1 MPLEQQL
8 DSLPLPR
15 ASPPI
20 SCLKQHENLYSP
32 GSPLPPNSL
41 KKDAL
46 TIMIED
52 YLINNIACLAENIAK
67 ELRGQLP
74 AVVEASEQQLPP
86 FNQEGVKLPSPKTLD
101 FHSNLR
107 TRKNKKDQDTT
118 AYKISEN
125 QQTADSVSCKQLTI
139 KCDAGQHKD
148 KKGIHF
154 EMSIS
159 RYFELL
165 LLNA

>member
-1 MPLEQQL
+1 MNLEQQL
-8 DSLPLPR
+8 DSLPLAR
-15 ASPPI
+15 ASPPL
-20 SCLKQHENLYSP
+20 SCLRQHENLYSP
-32 GSPLPPNSL
+32 GSPLPPSSL

-74 AVVEASEQQLPP
+74 AVVEASEQLPP
-86 FNQEGVKLPSPKTLD
+86 LNQEGVKLPSLKTFD
-101 FHSNLR
+101 FHSNHR
-107 TRKNKKDQDTT
+107 TRKSKKDQDTA
-118 AYKISEN
+118 AYKISEH

-148 KKGIHF
+148 RKGIH
-154 EMSIS
+154 
-159 RYFELL
+159 LKCQ
-165 LLNA
+165 